1 MIRTV
6 ISVSAFFMSN
16 NMKTL
21 KSVQPS
27 ITLFLRLTIK
37 EKQKNIQS
45 TEEQKIKSVA
55 IFCVVRIRGV
65 VQNRDF
71 RGNKIMEGRLVK
83 PSIFRKTVSGG

>member
-6 ISVSAFFMSN
+6 ISVSAFFISN

-27 ITLFLRLTIK
+27 STFFLRLTIK

-45 TEEQKIKSVA
+45 TEEQKISLEILA
-55 IFCVVRIRGV
+55 RNRFF
-65 VQNRDF
+65 VQ
-71 RGNKIMEGRLVK
+71 
-83 PSIFRKTVSGG
+83 